1 MNVYLIG
8 YMGSGK
14 STVGRK
20 LATRLN
26 RSFVDLDSALE
37 EHAGISVSTWFASK
51 GEDHFRKAEAELL
64 TEFSAQQDWVIA
76 TGGGTPC
83 FSNNLELM
91 KNTGVVVYLDMDVDQ
106 LVSRLLS
113 GQAQRP
119 LIAGK
124 SPEELTEFISG
135 HLESRKLYYEQAHV
149 LVSAMDLN
157 SERLDELAEFVQAL
171 L

>member
-20 LATRLN
+20 LANRLN

-51 GEDHFRKAEAELL
+51 GEEDFRNAEAQLL
-64 TEFSAQQDWVIA
+64 TEFSTQKDLVIA

-113 GQAQRP
+113 GQGQRP

-124 SPEELTEFISG
+124 SPEELTGFITG
-135 HLESRKLYYEQAHV
+135 HLESRKPYYEQAHV

-157 SERLDELAEFVQAL
+157 AERLDELADFVQAL

>member
-14 STVGRK
+14 STAGKK
-20 LATRLN
+20 LATRLGMA
-26 RSFVDLDSALE
+26 FVDMDAELE
-37 EHAGISVSTWFASK
+37 QRADISVSEWFEQK
-51 GEDHFRKAEAELL
+51 GEDHFRKAEAQLM
-64 TEFSAQQDWVIA
+64 TDFSTQKDLVIA
-76 TGGGTPC
+76 AGGGTPC

-91 KNTGVVVYLDMDVDQ
+91 KNTGVVVYLDMEVDQ

-124 SPEELTEFISG
+124 SPEELTEFITG
-135 HLESRKLYYEQAHV
+135 HLEERKPYYEQAHI

-157 SERLDELAEFVQAL
+157 AERLDELAEFVNAL

>member
-14 STVGRK
+14 STAGRK
-20 LATRLN
+20 LAVRLN

-37 EHAGISVSTWFASK
+37 QHAGMPISAWFTSK
-51 GEDHFRKAEAELL
+51 GEDDFRKAETQLL
-64 TEFSAQQDWVIA
+64 TEFSAQKDLVIA

-83 FSNNLELM
+83 FANNLELM
-91 KNTGVVVYLDMDVDQ
+91 KKTGVVVYLDMDVDQ
-106 LVSRLLS
+106 LVSRLKS

-124 SPEELTEFISG
+124 SPEELTAFITG
-135 HLESRKLYYEQAHV
+135 HLEARKPYYEQAHV

-157 SERLDELAEFVQAL
+157 GERLDELADFVQAL